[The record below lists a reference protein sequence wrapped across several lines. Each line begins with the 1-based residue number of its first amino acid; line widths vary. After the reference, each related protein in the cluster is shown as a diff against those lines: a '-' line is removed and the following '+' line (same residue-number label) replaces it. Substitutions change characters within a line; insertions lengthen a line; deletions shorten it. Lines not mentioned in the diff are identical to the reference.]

1 MLSDRRPGL
10 ARAAFVLLLGL
21 CVVIAA
27 ALVVLGALNHEH
39 FGSERLRHAG
49 LPLVALL
56 LAASALALWA
66 WWRELVASGA
76 GGERGRR
83 QLGRLRELP
92 RTEQRWVRHLRE
104 QVHDSHR
111 RAGALGA
118 DDVRSLVL
126 RIAMELLEA

>member
-1 MLSDRRPGL
+1 MLSDRRPRL

-21 CVVIAA
+21 CVLIAA

-39 FGSERLRHAG
+39 FGSERLRYAG

-76 GGERGRR
+76 RVERERR
-83 QLGRLRELP
+83 ELERLRELR

-111 RAGALGA
+111 RAGAPGA
-118 DDVRSLVL
+118 AGAGAPRL
-126 RIAMELLEA
+126 RVA